1 MPEVLRGREHER
13 GMGGPVEGPEP
24 EPVRPVP
31 LQRHPGRPDQLEQ
44 CDLPR
49 HPLELAVGNPGHARI
64 LSRGDWGPAKPLPT
78 LHGDYTL
85 VVLAVKS
92 NSRSPATHPLDS
104 GGSMLVVPL
113 RTPEPIEAM
122 KTRTLEGFGK
132 RLAELRQQRG
142 ITMAELGT
150 AVGD

>member
-1 MPEVLRGREHER
+1 M
-13 GMGGPVEGPEP
+13 
-24 EPVRPVP
+24 
-31 LQRHPGRPDQLEQ
+31 
-44 CDLPR
+44 
-49 HPLELAVGNPGHARI
+49 
-64 LSRGDWGPAKPLPT
+64 
-78 LHGDYTL
+78 

-142 ITMAELGT
+142 LTQAELGT
-150 AVGD
+150 AVGVSADVLLGLKPVKDGTSPKTARLLKRLKKVEELPSADQRAVLKLVEALVETRRRTKR